1 MNIFLIIVTC
11 LFLDTAEN
19 EKDTT
24 ASQVESERSE
34 CFSETDDLDFNNQ
47 VIIPNLLLVN

>member
-1 MNIFLIIVTC
+1 MKIFLIIVTC
-11 LFLDTAEN
+11 LFLDSAEN
-19 EKDTT
+19 EKETT
-24 ASQVESERSE
+24 QSPVEVEQSE